1 MPHTVVFSSD
11 LCRFLSYG
19 ENREIVKDVLL
30 DLGLK
35 KVKLGIE
42 AYVDPQQW
50 PTSITRADAP
60 AVSYL
65 GHTLHR
71 FPLDT
76 IVDEP
81 VRSAS
86 AEDVYRYEQRPY
98 IALSWEKVRRPKPAR
113 ARIASAAL
121 KAFLCYA

>member
-50 PTSITRADAP
+50 PTSITR
-60 AVSYL
+60 
-65 GHTLHR
+65 G
-71 FPLDT
+71 
-76 IVDEP
+76 
-81 VRSAS
+81 
-86 AEDVYRYEQRPY
+86 
-98 IALSWEKVRRPKPAR
+98 
-113 ARIASAAL
+113 
-121 KAFLCYA
+121 